1 MTSRINMQKC
11 VFHPPIFVTAAA
23 KVTKSA
29 AKVHF
34 NDLFFPDGI
43 LGPRAS
49 SFEPEIFAL
58 GEIDI
63 TGSWPTAEWQEAIC
77 FEAMTIIQPDI
88 LAPSPPIISQNDSFA
103 VSRTQKCSLV
113 QWKQRSRNIYMNFRN
128 DDQLNFFLEDA
139 QMTWSEE
146 ICVTD
151 RAERRLMGGWS
162 WKCVKFKLT
171 PKITWLRQSSH

>member
-1 MTSRINMQKC
+1 MQKC

-63 TGSWPTAEWQEAIC
+63 TGSWPTAE
-77 FEAMTIIQPDI
+77 
-88 LAPSPPIISQNDSFA
+88 
-103 VSRTQKCSLV
+103 
-113 QWKQRSRNIYMNFRN
+113 
-128 DDQLNFFLEDA
+128 
-139 QMTWSEE
+139 
-146 ICVTD
+146 
-151 RAERRLMGGWS
+151 
-162 WKCVKFKLT
+162 
-171 PKITWLRQSSH
+171 

>member
-11 VFHPPIFVTAAA
+11 VFHQPIFVTAAA

-49 SFEPEIFAL
+49 SFEPQIFAL

-77 FEAMTIIQPDI
+77 FEAMTIIEPDI
-88 LAPSPPIISQNDSFA
+88 LAPSLPIISQNDSFA
-103 VSRTQKCSLV
+103 VARTQKCSLV
-113 QWKQRSRNIYMNFRN
+113 QGKQRSTFYIYINFRN
-128 DDQLNFFLEDA
+128 DDQLNFFLEDT
-139 QMTWSEE
+139 QMTWSKE

-151 RAERRLMGGWS
+151 RGERRLMGG
-162 WKCVKFKLT
+162 
-171 PKITWLRQSSH
+171 